1 MTARVTKVM
10 GESTKM
16 TEGATRS
23 SSTSIFSSSSTSIF
37 SSSSTSISFVILR
50 ESGGSSARTRFV
62 TFAGANHEKA
72 LPRHWAPAYAGATKI
87 TARVTKVMEK
97 STKMTE

>member
-16 TEGATRS
+16 TEGATR
-23 SSTSIFSSSSTSIF
+23 SSSTSIF

>member
-23 SSTSIFSSSSTSIF
+23 SSTSIFSSP
-37 SSSSTSISFVILR
+37 STSISFVILR

-97 STKMTE
+97 STKVTE